1 MALFHSIFGWVY
13 FIIHIYHIFFFWHFR
28 VALALKF
35 LRLGAKP
42 ELQLLAYTTATAKPD
57 PSHTCKLHYNSW
69 QCQILS
75 PLRKASDQTSILWIL
90 VGFLTHWA
98 TTRSPYMYQIF
109 IHSSVD
115 GHLGC
120 FHALAIVNSA
130 AVNIGVH
137 ISFQIMFFSVDRC
150 PGVGL
155 LDHMIDIFLVFWG
168 TAILFSIAVVPIC
181 IPTNSVGEFSFL
193 HTLSIIYCL

>member
-98 TTRSPYMYQIF
+98 TTRSPYIYQIF

-130 AVNIGVH
+130 TMNIGKLRFKNQTQGYH
-137 ISFQIMFFSVDRC
+137 RGNWRGGRNREDRNNIYT
-150 PGVGL
+150 L
-155 LDHMIDIFLVFWG
+155 LYKIG
-168 TAILFSIAVVPIC
+168 
-181 IPTNSVGEFSFL
+181 N
-193 HTLSIIYCL
+193 